1 MRTLYSR
8 PHRYVQEYLNNAHIQ
23 SLLGVDPAAV
33 NYSWVNMELNGRF
46 DRHSDYWSFQ
56 AEHHVAA
63 LLERGVRALIY
74 VGATDWICNWV
85 REHFLAHSARGHCGR
100 TATAVLTWIDVAQ
113 VGNER
118 MTLGL
123 EWTGQESYRNE
134 HLREWLVDG
143 EVAGKVRAGGGL
155 TFATID
161 GAGHMVRYLPIG
173 PSSVN

>member
-85 REHFLAHSARGHCGR
+85 REQILSDSVREYRRHCSSDMHWWLRRSAMS
-100 TATAVLTWIDVAQ
+100 A
-113 VGNER
+113 
-118 MTLGL
+118 
-123 EWTGQESYRNE
+123 
-134 HLREWLVDG
+134 
-143 EVAGKVRAGGGL
+143 
-155 TFATID
+155 
-161 GAGHMVRYLPIG
+161 
-173 PSSVN
+173 